1 MKNHKENCFLNEVAI
16 YLIMK
21 YLRRVI
27 QTAEDIQN
35 YYFDLP
41 QFEIDLCREI
51 NNLLVEL
58 GCSKHLAWTGRF
70 TCRGR
75 STVHRSTKNHPK

>member
-1 MKNHKENCFLNEVAI
+1 MKEHKENCFLNEVAI

-21 YLRRVI
+21 FLRRVI
-27 QTAEDIQN
+27 RKAADIQN

-41 QFEIDLCREI
+41 QFEIDLCREV

-58 GCSKHLAWTGRF
+58 GCSKHLA
-70 TCRGR
+70 
-75 STVHRSTKNHPK
+75 